1 MLLTEEEINAI
12 VLEETLLYLNEIK
25 GSMSPRD
32 FEKFLKYVPF
42 TKAHRKAMSKSQ
54 DDLKDL
60 DIYELVMGG
69 KGPGFSGQRLDDW
82 PKSMRDRLLIANW
95 FVRNVEGV
103 VNPDMIV
110 DTETGRTKLR
120 WPLVQRFVSQ
130 KFSREPVV
138 KQVRKQALGI
148 KEIIKEE
155 VIKYL
160 KENE

>member
-1 MLLTEEEINAI
+1 MLLTEEKINEII
-12 VLEETLLYLNEIK
+12 LEETLKYLEEIK
-25 GSMSPRD
+25 GSMSPKD

-42 TKAHRKAMSKSQ
+42 TKAHRKAMSKSR
-54 DDLKDL
+54 DDLRDL
-60 DIYELVMGG
+60 DVYELVMGG
-69 KGPGFSGQRLDDW
+69 SGPGFSGQKLDDW
-82 PKSMRDRLLIANW
+82 PKSMRDRLSIANW

-103 VNPDMIV
+103 VDPNMIV

-120 WPLVQRFVSQ
+120 WPIVQKFVSQ

-148 KEIIKEE
+148 KEMIREE